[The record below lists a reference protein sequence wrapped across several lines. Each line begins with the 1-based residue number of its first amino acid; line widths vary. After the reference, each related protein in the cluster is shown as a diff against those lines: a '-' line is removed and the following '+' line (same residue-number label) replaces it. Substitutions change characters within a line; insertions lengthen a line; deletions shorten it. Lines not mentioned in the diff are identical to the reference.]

1 MKSKKGNDKLLF
13 YRISRAVVRVY
24 LKLFYRWRIYG
35 AKNIPTSGS
44 VILISNHISN
54 FDPVVVICSTDRQ
67 IHYLAKE
74 ELFRV
79 PILGKLLSIY
89 GTFPIKRGGNDR
101 KAIKTGL
108 EILKN
113 GKVLGIFPEGT
124 RSKTGEMGKGLPGAA
139 LFALKS
145 DAIVIPI
152 GIASTYKYFKPI
164 TINIGKPIDLDA
176 FKKEKTSS
184 EDLTDAINFMMERIK
199 VQVEEIKKL

>member
-1 MKSKKGNDKLLF
+1 MLF
-13 YRISRAVVRVY
+13 YKISRAFVSIY
-24 LKLFYRWRIYG
+24 LKLFYKWKIYG
-35 AKNIPTSGS
+35 AENIPNNGP
-44 VILISNHISN
+44 VILIANHISN
-54 FDPVVVICSTDRQ
+54 FDPVVVICSIDRQ
-67 IHYLAKE
+67 VHYMAKE
-74 ELFRV
+74 ELFKV

-113 GKVLGIFPEGT
+113 GKILGIFPEGT

-145 DAIVIPI
+145 DAIVVPI
-152 GIASTYKYFKPI
+152 GIVSTYKYFDFI
-164 TINIGKPIDLDA
+164 TINIGKPINLDE

-184 EDLTDAINFMMERIK
+184 DDLNDAINYMMEQIK
-199 VQVEEIKKL
+199 KQVEEIK

>member
-1 MKSKKGNDKLLF
+1 MLF
-13 YRISRAVVRVY
+13 YKISRAFVRIY
-24 LKLFYRWRIYG
+24 LKLFYNWRIYG
-35 AKNIPTSGS
+35 AENIPTSGS

-67 IHYLAKE
+67 IHYMAKE
-74 ELFRV
+74 ELFKV
-79 PILGKLLSIY
+79 PVLGKLLSIY
-89 GTFPIKRGGNDR
+89 GTFPIRRGGNDR

-164 TINIGKPIDLDA
+164 AINIGKPIDLDA
-176 FKKEKTSS
+176 FKKDKTSS
-184 EDLTDAINFMMERIK
+184 EDLNDAINFMMEQIK
-199 VQVEEIKKL
+199 VQVEEIKQL